1 MNNPFPD
8 MNTSNM
14 SKHCFRPIQERATHT
29 HTIQSSS
36 QDTSATFDEDIEE
49 LVQLHGMPND
59 ELNIGASTSTPKT
72 NSSIISSKDMLHI
85 PALSFDGYSYS
96 HDTSNRS
103 VPRITLKPRFHTRPN
118 HISINQGT

>member
-8 MNTSNM
+8 MNTFNM
-14 SKHCFRPIQERATHT
+14 SKHCFRPIQE
-29 HTIQSSS
+29 TIRSSS

-49 LVQLHGMPND
+49 LVQLHGTPND
-59 ELNIGASTSTPKT
+59 KLNIGASTSNPKT
-72 NSSIISSKDMLHI
+72 NSSIISSKDMQHI

-103 VPRITLKPRFHTRPN
+103 VPRITLKPRFHTLAQ
-118 HISINQGT
+118 ITSVSIREHEGRN

>member
-1 MNNPFPD
+1 MNS
-8 MNTSNM
+8 SNM

-29 HTIQSSS
+29 MQSSS

-49 LVQLHGMPND
+49 LVHLHGND

-85 PALSFDGYSYS
+85 PTLSFDGYS
-96 HDTSNRS
+96 HDISNRS